1 MTEGEFIQIHQATGG
16 INTSG
21 TINVNFDFIN
31 TGRGRVTGITVT
43 EKPQA
48 NPSSTF
54 NDLIRVLEEVEQ
66 IKFRVG
72 NTLYTLQITSR
83 RGYVNTVDDTLSFFY
98 FSVVPFEF
106 DFDVNSTQGQD
117 IEVSL
122 YPFFLGS
129 NHRFSNYNP
138 VIDNVIEQR
147 RAPSGSRIVES
158 DKNNTTTSPTN
169 LQAILS
175 GSATLAS
182 VQESSYTI
190 TGWSN
195 GRYNGS
201 KTNSKNYGGIPPA
214 ITGATVTAAV
224 YAPQTLDS
232 YIVSQSIS
240 TRTLQDVF
248 HTGREETPTFSVVN
262 SSYKLV
268 SSIGNTGTV
277 FPITSQGLQSIT
289 GSFDIN
295 TIIQISNEKMR
306 VIGYTEIGNQ
316 TLLTV
321 ARGLFNTVKGSYNA
335 NTVVKI
341 IPPTFI
347 YRYDTVR
354 REQNAITNAK
364 VWIEETANVFYTD
377 GFGAVYTGSIYN
389 TTGSI

>member
-1 MTEGEFIQIHQATGG
+1 MTEAEFIQIHQATGG

-31 TGRGRVTGITVT
+31 TGRGRITGITVT

-48 NPSSTF
+48 LPSSTF
-54 NDLIRVLEEVEQ
+54 NDLVRVLEEVEQ
-66 IKFRVG
+66 IKFRLG
-72 NTLYTLQITSR
+72 NTLYTLKITSR
-83 RGYVNTVDDTLSFFY
+83 RGYINTSDDTLSFFY

-122 YPFFLGS
+122 SPFFLGS

-138 VIDNVIEQR
+138 IIDNVSEQR
-147 RAPSGSRIVES
+147 RVLSGSRIVES

-169 LQAILS
+169 LEAILS

-182 VQESSYTI
+182 IQESSYTS

-195 GRYNGS
+195 SRYNGS

-214 ITGATVTAAV
+214 LAGTTISAAI

-232 YIVSQSIS
+232 YIISQSIS
-240 TRTLQDVF
+240 TRTLQDIF
-248 HTGREETPTFSVVN
+248 NTGREETPTFSVVN
-262 SSYKLV
+262 SSYRLTSV
-268 SSIGNTGTV
+268 IGNTDIILPV
-277 FPITSQGLQSIT
+277 ASQGIQTIT

-295 TIIQISNEKMR
+295 TIIQISNERMR
-306 VIGYTEIGNQ
+306 IVDYSEVGNQ
-316 TLLTV
+316 TYLTV
-321 ARGLFNTVKGSYNA
+321 ARGLFNTVKGSYNS

-341 IPPTFI
+341 IPPTFL
-347 YRYDTVR
+347 YLYDTVR
-354 REQNAITNAK
+354 RQQNAITNAK
-364 VWIEETANVFYTD
+364 VWIEETSDLFYTD

-389 TTGSI
+389 T

>member
-1 MTEGEFIQIHQATGG
+1 MTEQEFIQIHQATGG

-43 EKPQA
+43 EKPQIT
-48 NPSSTF
+48 PSSTF
-54 NDLIRVLEEVEQ
+54 GNLVRVLEEVEQ

-83 RGYVNTVDDTLSFFY
+83 RAYVNTVDDTLNFFY
-98 FSVVPFEF
+98 FNVVPFEF
-106 DFDVNSTQGQD
+106 DFDANSTQGQD

-122 YPFFLGS
+122 YPFLLGS
-129 NHRFSNYNP
+129 NYRFSNYNP
-138 VIDNVIEQR
+138 IIDNVIEQR
-147 RAPSGSRIVES
+147 RVPSGSRIVES
-158 DKNNTTTSPTN
+158 DKNNTTTSPNN
-169 LQAILS
+169 LEAILS

-182 VQESSYTI
+182 VQESSYTS

-214 ITGATVTAAV
+214 ITGATFTAAI

-232 YIVSQSIS
+232 FIVSQSIN
-240 TRTLQDVF
+240 TRTIQNVF
-248 HTGREETPTFSVVN
+248 HTGRGETPTYSVVN
-262 SSYKLV
+262 SSYKLA
-268 SSIGNTGTV
+268 SSVGNTNTI
-277 FPITSQGLQSIT
+277 FPIVSQGGQSIT

-306 VIGYTEIGNQ
+306 IIGYTEIGNQ
-316 TLLTV
+316 TLITV
-321 ARGLFNTVKGSYNA
+321 TRGLFDTLKGSYSA
-335 NTVVKI
+335 NTLVKI

-347 YRYDTVR
+347 YKYDTIR
-354 REQNAITNAK
+354 REQNTVTNAK
-364 VWIEETANVFYTD
+364 VWVQETENIYYTD
-377 GFGAVYTGSIYN
+377 AFGAVYTGSLYN
-389 TTGSI
+389 T